1 VSDSIYLYAENGRG
15 VTVVLCF
22 LVASV
27 GIHVM
32 HLAQDLEKEG
42 RRRAEHVP
50 AWGIGLCSVFL
61 AFLYITALGL
71 EAAIPHYDRLALQ
84 DVYVISVW
92 NLFET
97 GAYLV
102 DLFLLLLVRRAC
114 VTMLRSI
121 QKRKQANA

>member
-1 VSDSIYLYAENGRG
+1 MSESIYLYAANGRS
-15 VTVVLCF
+15 VTLVLCF
-22 LVASV
+22 VVAAV

-61 AFLYITALGL
+61 AFLYVSALGL
-71 EAAIPHYDRLALQ
+71 EAAIPHYERMALQ

-114 VTMLRSI
+114 VTMLRSVER
-121 QKRKQANA
+121 RKLENA